1 MDLKSVLG
9 DSYKDGMSF
18 EEIAAALAEVP
29 GPAEYAKQKTALDKA
44 THEAATNKKALRE
57 KQTAEEAAA
66 ADRQKQIDDM
76 QAELEKLR
84 NDKRMGEYKAKF
96 LGLGFGEDAAN
107 KAAKAQLDG
116 NTDAVF
122 AALLARQQEVEKAAK
137 KQSVMESDV
146 RPASGSGSAAPNY
159 AQLFQDA
166 MAANDMSAAAYY
178 SRLMQSKDAQD

>member
-9 DSYKDGMSF
+9 DAYKDGMSF
-18 EEIAAALAEVP
+18 EEIASALAEIP
-29 GPAEYAKQKTALDKA
+29 GPAENAKLKAALDKA
-44 THEAATNKKALRE
+44 THEAADNKRALRE

-66 ADRQKQIDDM
+66 ADQKKQLDDM

-84 NDKRMGEYKAKF
+84 NEKKLGEFKAKF

-116 NTDAVF
+116 DTDAVF
-122 AALLARQQEVEKAAK
+122 TALLARQQEVEKAAK
-137 KQSVMESDV
+137 KQSVMDSDV

-159 AQLFQDA
+159 VQLAEEARKNGDGPA
-166 MAANDMSAAAYY
+166 VAYY
-178 SRLMQSKDAQD
+178 TRLMQLNQD